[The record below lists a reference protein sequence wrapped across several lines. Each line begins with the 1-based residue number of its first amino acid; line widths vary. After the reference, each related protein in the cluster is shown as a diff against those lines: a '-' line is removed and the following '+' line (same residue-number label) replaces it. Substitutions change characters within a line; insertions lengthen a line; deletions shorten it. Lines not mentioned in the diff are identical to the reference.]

1 MLVNNAFRSAARSS
15 FLWVVICLLLMIG
28 TGYAEVKP
36 LPIDF
41 SGGIPAKES
50 GFLSDMEYKDES
62 IHVWIEAGREYG
74 TNYWVAYIKIVDPTQ
89 IRSVSA
95 GGFDSVKVMP
105 GTVLANRVN
114 AILAVDGDYYNY
126 TSDGYLIRQG
136 VKYRDVPNRYRDTLM
151 IDDKGDFHIVM
162 PATEEKLQP
171 FREMNIINS
180 FNFGPALVID
190 GELRKT
196 IPSNNQVKAN
206 DPRQRVCVAQIG
218 ELEYF
223 CIASEGPADA
233 GSRGMT
239 LKEVAKLAYDL
250 GAKQAYNL
258 DGGNSAMLIF
268 AGRKINAVDNKN
280 LRDLSDILYFASA
293 ETESGN

>member
-1 MLVNNAFRSAARSS
+1 MHAKGKFRFSVRS
-15 FLWVVICLLLMIG
+15 LLLLVVIYLFQAIG

-36 LPIDF
+36 LPTDF
-41 SGGIPAKES
+41 SGGMPAKES
-50 GFLSDMEYKDES
+50 GFISDTEYKDES
-62 IHVWIEAGREYG
+62 IHVKIEAGREYG
-74 TNYWVAYIKIVDPTQ
+74 TNYWVAYVKISDPSQ
-89 IRSVSA
+89 IRSISA
-95 GGFDSVKVMP
+95 GGFESTKVMP
-105 GTVLANRVN
+105 GMVLANRVN

-136 VKYRDVPNRYRDTLM
+136 QKYRDVPNRYRDTLM

-162 PATEEKLQP
+162 PATEENLQP
-171 FREMNIINS
+171 YREMNIINS

-190 GELRKT
+190 GELRKN

-206 DPRQRVCVAQIG
+206 DPRQRVCVAQTG
-218 ELEYF
+218 EREYF
-223 CIASEGPADA
+223 CIASEGPADE

-239 LKEVAKLAYDL
+239 LKELAKLVYDL

-268 AGRKINAVDNKN
+268 AGKKVNAVENKN